1 MASDSADVVGKRW
14 KNQNKEGKM
23 IEPDY
28 TALWYKDEI
37 FTLKDSTRDSDI
49 DYKIQQCEV
58 EIVLDSDTDLE
69 TLTYDLQFGMRF
81 YEDNDALEFTSTD
94 EPEFDWYRSDMEF
107 SDELKEE
114 PVYEEAG
121 RTEVVNFAQVF
132 DTSVIFC
139 NKIMALENDD
149 NHQCKQDIEAA
160 AAEAAEAAAE
170 AAAIA
175 EAELAEKTLEAQ
187 SIAIADCDAIKTECY
202 MAPGADTDTCDEEYD
217 ICREIV
223 DENDYSNAVEA
234 MEARALADYVCGA
247 NMDMCEGS
255 SGEC

>member
-37 FTLKDSTRDSDI
+37 FTLQDSTRDSDI
-49 DYKIQQCEV
+49 EYKIQQCEV

-121 RTEVVNFAQVF
+121 RTEVVNFA
-132 DTSVIFC
+132 
-139 NKIMALENDD
+139 
-149 NHQCKQDIEAA
+149 
-160 AAEAAEAAAE
+160 
-170 AAAIA
+170 
-175 EAELAEKTLEAQ
+175 
-187 SIAIADCDAIKTECY
+187 
-202 MAPGADTDTCDEEYD
+202 
-217 ICREIV
+217 
-223 DENDYSNAVEA
+223 
-234 MEARALADYVCGA
+234 
-247 NMDMCEGS
+247 
-255 SGEC
+255 

>member
-37 FTLKDSTRDSDI
+37 FTLQDSTRDSDI

-121 RTEVVNFAQVF
+121 RTEVVNFA
-132 DTSVIFC
+132 
-139 NKIMALENDD
+139 
-149 NHQCKQDIEAA
+149 
-160 AAEAAEAAAE
+160 
-170 AAAIA
+170 
-175 EAELAEKTLEAQ
+175 
-187 SIAIADCDAIKTECY
+187 
-202 MAPGADTDTCDEEYD
+202 
-217 ICREIV
+217 
-223 DENDYSNAVEA
+223 
-234 MEARALADYVCGA
+234 
-247 NMDMCEGS
+247 
-255 SGEC
+255 